1 MSTARADRLR
11 TRAAVFAALVVAAHA
26 GVVLIG
32 WAVGW
37 SLFLVPSPSFIPM
50 APTTALAFL
59 ALSLALIARLVE
71 PPPPGSALRN
81 AGAVMSWVVATLALV
96 NIALPSVLDQ
106 IIGGGTGQ
114 FGRVRLG
121 VMSPVT
127 AAAIIPLALA
137 IAATGARSHY
147 VGALATIAAIV
158 GATVALGYA
167 YGTPL
172 LYGGGTIPVALPTGL
187 SLLVLGVATV
197 LAAGPD
203 VWPLDRLVGDQ
214 PRARMLRSF
223 LPATAGLKERNMR

>member
-1 MSTARADRLR
+1 MSTASADRVR
-11 TRAAVFAALVVAAHA
+11 TRAAVLAALVVAAHA

-32 WAVGW
+32 WAAGW

-59 ALSLALIARLVE
+59 ALSLALVARLVT
-71 PPPPGSALRN
+71 PANSPLRN
-81 AGAVMSWVVATLALV
+81 AGTVVAWVVATLALV
-96 NIALPSVLDQ
+96 NLAAPSLLDQ
-106 IIGGGTGQ
+106 LLGGDSGQ

-137 IAATGARSHY
+137 VAATGARSHY
-147 VGALATIAAIV
+147 VGALATIAAIF

-187 SLLVLGVATV
+187 SLLILGVATV
-197 LAAGPD
+197 VPGGPN
-203 VWPLDRLVGDQ
+203 VCALRRPLR
-214 PRARMLRSF
+214 
-223 LPATAGLKERNMR
+223 PA